1 MGKTKHFFLSAENL
15 HTKKYLNEPIKPLLP
30 VLRKVCYQKVTVV
43 ELSCDIT
50 RCDPWPATCDPW
62 PVIHDP
68 RPVTCGLDP
77 PPNLCSYIICVR
89 SSAETIRVLKSAIL
103 PFIRSWRYWLL
114 ALWPTGSVLVSAM
127 GKTETCS
134 TVMFLYYFP
143 ISIFW
148 LSCVLILSYNYPV
161 ETFFQVW

>member
-1 MGKTKHFFLSAENL
+1 MQILFQMGSKFLIFCHKS
-15 HTKKYLNEPIKPLLP
+15 TSRW
-30 VLRKVCYQKVTVV
+30 LRDLGTV
-43 ELSCDIT
+43 
-50 RCDPWPATCDPW
+50 TCDLW

-68 RPVTCGLDP
+68 QPVTCGLDLL
-77 PPNLCSYIICVR
+77 PNLCSYIICVR
-89 SSAETIRVLKSAIL
+89 SSAETIRVLKNAIL

-161 ETFFQVW
+161 ETFLQVW

>member
-1 MGKTKHFFLSAENL
+1 MGKTKHFFYQQRICTPKNTLTNRSNL
-15 HTKKYLNEPIKPLLP
+15 CSLCCARYAI
-30 VLRKVCYQKVTVV
+30 RRS
-43 ELSCDIT
+43 LSCDIT